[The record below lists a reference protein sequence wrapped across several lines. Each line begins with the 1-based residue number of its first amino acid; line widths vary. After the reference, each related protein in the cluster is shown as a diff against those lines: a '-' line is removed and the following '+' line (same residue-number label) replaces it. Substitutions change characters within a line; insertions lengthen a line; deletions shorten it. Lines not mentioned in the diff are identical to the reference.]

1 MSFAYLQRGWKR
13 QPLGG
18 VTRLGGLPGIDSI
31 RFFSPFTLGKAPS
44 SPSVYGCKVCE
55 KIFFEELSSM
65 ISPAYITQIRS
76 ATFATVETSWEMMI
90 NVILSV
96 SWSRRISSMIFAA
109 VMTSNAVVGSSMITS
124 RGPRARA
131 IAIIARCFIPPLY
144 SCG

>member
-1 MSFAYLQRGWKR
+1 
-13 QPLGG
+13 
-18 VTRLGGLPGIDSI
+18 
-31 RFFSPFTLGKAPS
+31 
-44 SPSVYGCKVCE
+44 
-55 KIFFEELSSM
+55 
-65 ISPAYITQIRS
+65 
-76 ATFATVETSWEMMI
+76 MMI